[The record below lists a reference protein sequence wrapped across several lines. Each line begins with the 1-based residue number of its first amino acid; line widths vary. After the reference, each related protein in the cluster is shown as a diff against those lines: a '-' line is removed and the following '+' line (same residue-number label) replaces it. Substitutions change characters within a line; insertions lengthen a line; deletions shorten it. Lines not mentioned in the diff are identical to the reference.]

1 MSGKLP
7 TALAAFAFAS
17 PPRHNLPTRHMAW
30 WFWIV
35 FGLGLSALELATPG
49 GIVIVFFGVGA
60 LAVGLLAIVNLA
72 GPAWVQWLL
81 FPIFAL
87 VSLRLFRQPVM
98 NRLGIGG
105 DRSDV
110 DTLVGEI
117 AVVGELLP
125 PGGHGRAELR
135 GTTWSAR
142 NVDTTPLVPGQRC
155 RVVAVQGLMLDLRSE

>member
-1 MSGKLP
+1 
-7 TALAAFAFAS
+7 
-17 PPRHNLPTRHMAW
+17 MAW

-60 LAVGLLAIVNLA
+60 LAVGLLALVNLA

-87 VSLRLFRQPVM
+87 VSLRLFREPVM

-117 AVVGELLP
+117 AVAGELLP

-142 NVDTTPLVPGQRC
+142 NVDAAPLVPGQRC

>member
-1 MSGKLP
+1 MSGKGRRL
-7 TALAAFAFAS
+7 FAFEVRS
-17 PPRHNLPTRHMAW
+17 RHNLPTQHMTW

-35 FGLGLSALELATPG
+35 LGLGLSALELATPG
-49 GIVIVFFGVGA
+49 GIVIVFFGVAA
-60 LAVGLLAIVNLA
+60 LVVGLLALANIA

-87 VSLRLFRQPVM
+87 ISLRLFRQPVM

-105 DRSDV
+105 ERSDV

-117 AVVGELLP
+117 AVVVEPMLP
-125 PGGHGRAELR
+125 NGHGRAELR

-142 NVDTTPLVPGQRC
+142 NAGSVPLLSGQRC

>member
-1 MSGKLP
+1 MI
-7 TALAAFAFAS
+7 
-17 PPRHNLPTRHMAW
+17 W

-35 FGLGLSALELATPG
+35 LGLGLSALELATPG

-60 LAVGLLAIVNLA
+60 LAVGLLALVGLA

-87 VSLRLFRQPVM
+87 LSLRLFRRPLMQ
-98 NRLGIGG
+98 RLGIGG
-105 DRSDV
+105 ERSDV

-117 AVVGELLP
+117 AVAMEAIS

-135 GTTWSAR
+135 GTSWNGR
-142 NVDTTPLVPGQRC
+142 NVDTQPLAAGQRC
-155 RVVAVQGLMLDLRSE
+155 RVMAVQGLMLDLRSE

>member
-1 MSGKLP
+1 M
-7 TALAAFAFAS
+7 T
-17 PPRHNLPTRHMAW
+17 W

-35 FGLGLSALELATPG
+35 FGLGLCALELATPG
-49 GIVIVFFGVGA
+49 GIVIVFFGIAA
-60 LAVGLLAIVNLA
+60 LVVGLLALA
-72 GPAWVQWLL
+72 GAAGQAWVQWLL

-87 VSLRLFRQPVM
+87 VSLRLFRQPIM

-105 DRSDV
+105 ERSDV

-117 AVVGELLP
+117 AIVAEAMP

-135 GTTWSAR
+135 GTTWSAK
-142 NVDTTPLVPGQRC
+142 NVDSILLASGQRC